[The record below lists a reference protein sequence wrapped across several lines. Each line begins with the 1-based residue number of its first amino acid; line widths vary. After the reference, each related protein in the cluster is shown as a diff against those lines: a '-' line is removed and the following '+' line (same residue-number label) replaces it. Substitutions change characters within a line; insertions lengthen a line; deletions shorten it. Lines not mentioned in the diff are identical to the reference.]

1 MDMNQ
6 KIQLIIQ
13 FLRKKTDHITGQLD
27 ENQ

>member
-6 KIQLIIQ
+6 KIQLIIH

-27 ENQ
+27 KN